1 MATSTLNPVI
11 DRLRIAMLMR
21 DGAGPTDGQLLESFV
36 SQQDEAAFAVLVRRH
51 GPMVLGACRRVL
63 SNHHDAEDAFQATF
77 LVLVRKADSIVPRG
91 MVANWL
97 YGVAY
102 RTALKARTILAKQR
116 ARERQVKELPE
127 PEAAEADHCWRDLQ
141 PLLDQELSRLP
152 DKYRVAVV
160 LCDLEGKTGKE
171 TARQLGC
178 PEGTVSSRLARGR
191 TMLAKRLTRH
201 GPVVSGGS
209 LAVALAGNA
218 SACVPTAVV
227 SSTIRAASLFAAGKA
242 VATGLISANATALT
256 EGVLRAMLLTKLKIA
271 TAVLLA
277 VGVLGA
283 GLGVALTYRTEAA
296 EPAPATRRA
305 EPKSDKERLQGI
317 WQQVSCEGPDEVPDD
332 IVKENLLVI
341 KDDTI
346 TVTAGKRGGYELT
359 FKLDE
364 SKKPKTMDEMLV
376 KPEKGDKPYL
386 GIYSLEG
393 DTMTWCFS
401 NPGEKRPT
409 EFTGKAGSGWTLTVF
424 KRKLKAKQEGKK
436 APDEEKPVAQADLNP
451 VQGNPILS
459 SDKFRGK
466 WTGEKD
472 GVKVDLTFNGE
483 QARWQA
489 HWQMEFRV
497 SRTPEIPQQPP
508 TVGVNRG
515 ADLKCVAD
523 VKAGYLKLYLP
534 RYTGNDEEFKQLP
547 AFNGGAPVGQIEG
560 GAEGTLQLRI
570 LPIGYKGHAPEDEY
584 PAVEGLILR
593 RAEEPSK

>member
-1 MATSTLNPVI
+1 MATSTLNPLI

-36 SQQDEAAFAVLVRRH
+36 SQKDEPAFEVLVRRH
-51 GPMVLGACRRVL
+51 GPMVLGVCRRL
-63 SNHHDAEDAFQATF
+63 LGNHHDAEDAFQATF
-77 LVLVRKADSIVPRG
+77 LVLVRKADSIVPRE

-116 ARERQVKELPE
+116 VRERQVKEMPE
-127 PEAAEADHCWRDLQ
+127 PVAAEADHCWRDLQ

-152 DKYRVAVV
+152 DKYRLAVV

-201 GPVVSGGS
+201 GLALSGGS

-218 SACVPTAVV
+218 SACVPASVV
-227 SSTIRAASLFAAGKA
+227 SSTIKAASLFAAGKA

-256 EGVLRAMLLTKLKIA
+256 EGVLRTMLLTKLKIA

-296 EPAPATRRA
+296 EPAPATRQA
-305 EPKSDKERLQGI
+305 EPEPKSGKSDKERLQGI

-424 KRKLKAKQEGKK
+424 KRKPMK
-436 APDEEKPVAQADLNP
+436 
-451 VQGNPILS
+451 
-459 SDKFRGK
+459 
-466 WTGEKD
+466 
-472 GVKVDLTFNGE
+472 
-483 QARWQA
+483 
-489 HWQMEFRV
+489 
-497 SRTPEIPQQPP
+497 
-508 TVGVNRG
+508 
-515 ADLKCVAD
+515 
-523 VKAGYLKLYLP
+523 
-534 RYTGNDEEFKQLP
+534 
-547 AFNGGAPVGQIEG
+547 
-560 GAEGTLQLRI
+560 
-570 LPIGYKGHAPEDEY
+570 
-584 PAVEGLILR
+584 
-593 RAEEPSK
+593 